1 MARQTGVI
9 QISGTVGGVV
19 FAKDG
24 TVRQKQSSNKSQ
36 FNSSASMQ
44 RVRENASEFGTA
56 AKAGKL
62 VRDALRRVV
71 SLASDR
77 LMVSRLAQQMKF
89 ILNLDEDSDRGGR
102 QILPENLT
110 ALVGFDFNSGSAF
123 SGTYYGS
130 IEPQLDRATG
140 NHVVSLSELNPSRDI
155 AAPQGATHYRI
166 TAAIGAINFE
176 TGAVASTEI
185 STPELPL
192 SNLVRPAETLQLVRA
207 AAADDALIVAVGVDF
222 YQQINSKLYPLNS
235 NAYNALSVVA
245 VG

>member
-1 MARQTGVI
+1 MARQSGVI

-24 TVRQKQSSNKSQ
+24 TVRQKQGSNKSQ

-71 SLASDR
+71 VLASDR
-77 LMVSRLAQQMKF
+77 LMVSRLAQKMKE

-102 QILPENLT
+102 QILPENLP
-110 ALVGFDFNSGSAF
+110 ALLGFDFNAGSSF
-123 SGTYYGS
+123 SGTYYGGV
-130 IEPQLDRATG
+130 EATLDRATG
-140 NHVVSLSELNPSRDI
+140 THTVNLGELNPSRDV

-166 TAAIGAINFE
+166 TAAVGSINFE
-176 TGAVASTEI
+176 TGAVASAEA
-185 STPELPL
+185 STVELPL
-192 SNLVRPAETLQLVRA
+192 SNAVRPAEALQLVRA
-207 AAADDALIVAVGVDF
+207 AAADESLIVAVGVDF
-222 YQQINSKLYPLNS
+222 FQQLNGKFYPLNS

-245 VG
+245 IG